1 MTPRNAMGGSMTA
14 LNPLNPQSANTS
26 VSNQRQRHKRRSN
39 VKHNGSVSSNM
50 VKINKVSPTSKILGS
65 VVPSISGSQL
75 SSPSIHIPGLPDVEE
90 PQNRNRRNNR
100 LTSSTLMSSKST
112 LDDIDDLDETS
123 DRIRL
128 TNEVK
133 YASKF
138 IFDGVWAKSV
148 Y

>member
-1 MTPRNAMGGSMTA
+1 
-14 LNPLNPQSANTS
+14 
-26 VSNQRQRHKRRSN
+26 
-39 VKHNGSVSSNM
+39 M

-75 SSPSIHIPGLPDVEE
+75 SSPSIHVPGLPDVEE

-138 IFDGVWAKSV
+138 IYRLDRKV
-148 Y
+148 